1 MLICDLRL
9 INLKFYITN
18 ERSFMGH
25 DRNALSRNSGS
36 RPMGDTLKSVT
47 VEPVLPKG
55 LIRDALS
62 GIHAI
67 DKDGRARYKR
77 ALKKLRANYGE
88 ELQHIVSAER
98 AAPRDA
104 YPFRWALLYLLAEI
118 EHKGALEHLVEMAVR
133 EMPKIDYVKGG
144 CEASEEGEL
153 LVASMAVLGVERL
166 LTIDRGRAIDGLM
179 TIIEKQGHIAIRS
192 AAVTALLANS
202 PELRSSIIKILPK
215 KQQWIV
221 KLKQIQPE
229 EISAYPDR
237 TDFEAPAPKR
247 SISPPYLPG
256 HPTSPRISNEGD
268 K

>member
-1 MLICDLRL
+1 
-9 INLKFYITN
+9 
-18 ERSFMGH
+18 
-25 DRNALSRNSGS
+25 
-36 RPMGDTLKSVT
+36 
-47 VEPVLPKG
+47 
-55 LIRDALS
+55 
-62 GIHAI
+62 
-67 DKDGRARYKR
+67 
-77 ALKKLRANYGE
+77 
-88 ELQHIVSAER
+88 VSAER

-144 CEASEEGEL
+144 CEAPEEGEL